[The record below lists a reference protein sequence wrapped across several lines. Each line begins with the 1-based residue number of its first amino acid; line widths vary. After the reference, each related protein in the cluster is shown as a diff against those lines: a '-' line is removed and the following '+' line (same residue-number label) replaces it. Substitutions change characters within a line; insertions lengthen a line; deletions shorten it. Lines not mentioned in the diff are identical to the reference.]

1 MADENLRRTHADFG
15 TGDTGNTGDSQL
27 GAGETSQTGQS
38 DQSDHEDQSHLFD
51 QSTRDRYS
59 QMEGIKQDTFR
70 KTDDNPNGSDVIG
83 NPHATAAQISAR
95 FQQSETDTHISEQA
109 AKRYGHHDF
118 AAKEPWDRGP
128 SVPYALSNNPKAG
141 QWDGR
146 KLTKNRIAAYKR
158 FVVTDG
164 EGIRNSIYVS
174 GCMFRCKECW
184 NASIWDFGA
193 GHPYTQAF
201 EDAVLK
207 DLEPDY
213 VEGITFLGGEPFLNT
228 PVLLKIATRVR
239 KQFGHRRNIWSWTG
253 YTWEELMRP
262 GTTPDK
268 LALLGFLDILV
279 DGRFI
284 ASQKSNLLQFR
295 GSKNQRVI
303 DVPASLAARKKALEE
318 GRVRPGDACCGI
330 DPADSAK
337 IAPVI
342 WSGLHDQ
349 KLFIPEQNL
358 KDRAAGEGTY

>member
-1 MADENLRRTHADFG
+1 MADEDLRRTHADFG
-15 TGDTGNTGDSQL
+15 SSDGDNKAIGHTASEDGH
-27 GAGETSQTGQS
+27 A
-38 DQSDHEDQSHLFD
+38 DQSHLFD
-51 QSTRDRYS
+51 QKKRDEYAR
-59 QMEGIKQDTFR
+59 MEGVNQDAFR
-70 KTDDNPNGSDVIG
+70 RTGDNPNGSQVIG
-83 NPHATAAQISAR
+83 NPKATAAQISAR
-95 FQQSETDTHISEQA
+95 FQQSETDTTISEQA

-118 AAKEPWDRGP
+118 AAKNSEYRGP
-128 SVPYALSNNPKAG
+128 SIPYMLSNNPKAG

-146 KLTKNRIAAYKR
+146 KLTRNMIAAYKR

-184 NASIWDFGA
+184 NASIWDFGT

-201 EDAVLK
+201 EDAVIK

-213 VEGITFLGGEPFLNT
+213 VEGLTFLGGEPFLNT
-228 PVLLKIATRVR
+228 PVLLKIAHRAR
-239 KQFGHRRNIWSWTG
+239 AKFGDSRNIWSWSG

-268 LALLGFLDILV
+268 LELLGLIDILV

-303 DVPASLAARKKALEE
+303 DVPASIAARKKALAD
-318 GRVRPGDACCGI
+318 GLVRPGDAFCGI
-330 DPADSAK
+330 AAEDSAK
-337 IAPVI
+337 VKPVI

-349 KLFIPEQNL
+349 TLFIPEQNL